1 MTRKVQIF
9 MIKKFPNSDSND
21 TSLAMITLDSALKKY
36 ANILKK
42 KYLGIFMVV

>member
-21 TSLAMITLDSALKKY
+21 TSLVMITLDSALKKY